1 MEKDKTPLFKDRRF
15 IKDFND
21 LGFEYH
27 LIQSI
32 IDLRNKKNMTQKE
45 LARKINTK
53 QSNISRMENNKSMPS
68 LTVLHRIADALD
80 CDLDIKFKPRR
91 KK

>member
-15 IKDFND
+15 VKDFND

-27 LIQSI
+27 LIQTI
-32 IDLRNKKNMTQKE
+32 IDLRVKKNMTQKE
-45 LARKINTK
+45 LAKKINTK

-68 LTVLHRIADALD
+68 LTILHRIANALD
-80 CDLDIKFKPRR
+80 CDLDIKFKPI
-91 KK
+91 KKR